1 MVLSNKAYPE
11 EYMKFKEAVLRG
23 EIPVN
28 RMVSLEMNRIDFLI
42 ESPDYYY
49 DNQAIEGFVRF
60 CENEMTLTDGSDVT
74 LLPSFKLWAECAL
87 AWFYIS
93 EDKVYNP
100 KLGKWEI
107 KTKFKRLTTKQY
119 LIVGRGA
126 AKSLYSTYMQAYML
140 LIDTS
145 TTHQVVAAPT
155 MKQAEEIMG
164 PFRTALSRAK
174 GPLIQYMVQGSKMT
188 GNLTQ
193 KQLLASTKKGVENFA
208 TNSLLEIRPM
218 SVDKLQGLRY
228 LGKLEKM

>member
-1 MVLSNKAYPE
+1 
-11 EYMKFKEAVLRG
+11 
-23 EIPVN
+23 
-28 RMVSLEMNRIDFLI
+28 
-42 ESPDYYY
+42 
-49 DNQAIEGFVRF
+49 
-60 CENEMTLTDGSDVT
+60 MTLTDGSDVT

-100 KLGKWEI
+100 KLGKWET
-107 KTKFKRLTTKQY
+107 KSKFKRLTTKQY

-145 TTHQVVAAPT
+145 TTHQIVAAPT

-174 GPLIQYMVQGSKMT
+174 GPLIRYMVQGSKMT
-188 GNLTQ
+188 GKFNPE
-193 KQLLASTKKGVENFA
+193 AA
-208 TNSLLEIRPM
+208 
-218 SVDKLQGLRY
+218 
-228 LGKLEKM
+228 LGIH